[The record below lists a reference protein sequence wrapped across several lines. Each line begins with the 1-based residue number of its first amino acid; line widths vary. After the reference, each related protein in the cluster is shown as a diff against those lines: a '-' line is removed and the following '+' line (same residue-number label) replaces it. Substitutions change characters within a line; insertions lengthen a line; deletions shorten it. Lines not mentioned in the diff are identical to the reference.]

1 MSLPL
6 RCNGSQGPGC
16 HHDDNDDNMF
26 SRGPLTL
33 WRSPCRPSACR
44 PSPCRPQNVA
54 RSHNVLNSDGWL
66 FGHSLC
72 GCGVVLHCTR
82 LILLARF
89 HVVCYSL
96 CADQEW
102 VLVYDLLVT
111 FRKKRVMQAIPK
123 RELKRH
129 RNSIE
134 GQLQE
139 TLRLLLMASNYEG
152 CEKCETLLQ
161 TLRLCSRSKRVFQV
175 AHIKKLVCLS
185 K

>member
-1 MSLPL
+1 MCS
-6 RCNGSQGPGC
+6 
-16 HHDDNDDNMF
+16 
-26 SRGPLTL
+26 
-33 WRSPCRPSACR
+33 
-44 PSPCRPQNVA
+44 
-54 RSHNVLNSDGWL
+54 SDL
-66 FGHSLC
+66 FGHCDSLR

-111 FRKKRVMQAIPK
+111 FRKKRVMQAITK

-139 TLRLLLMASNYEG
+139 TLRLLLMASNNYEG

-175 AHIKKLVCLS
+175 AHIKLVCLS